1 MLRYLKKMMYRKLY
15 SLLIYEILFANK
27 SDLGFLSK
35 LKKFAELKF
44 TSNKGDFLFT
54 FKEDRRHHMEYIRRY
69 IVEICVPEEA
79 DATMRALDEKVAIM
93 VTVMIVQIDYEILAE
108 VLYERYLDQAILFV
122 DAQTNESTYSQYQQS
137 EIGFW

>member
-1 MLRYLKKMMYRKLY
+1 MVYRKLY

-27 SDLGFLSK
+27 TDLGFLSK

-44 TSNKGDFLFT
+44 TSNKGEFLFT

-69 IVEICVPEEA
+69 IVEISVPEEA
-79 DATMRALDEKVAIM
+79 DDTMRALDEKVAII

-108 VLYERYLDQAILFV
+108 VLYDKYLDQAILFV
-122 DAQTNESTYSQYQQS
+122 DAQSSDSNYSKYQESS
-137 EIGFW
+137 IGFW